1 MKKFLLTIFTLFL
14 ITVSFAHA
22 EECPE
27 GPWYE
32 QTPCQ
37 FNKKVKNISNPDEIF
52 GERYTYAQINWI
64 INSLAIVISPQ
75 DPEKF
80 IKDSINLIN
89 KARTGQLIKSQE
101 YSSLGVPGYLLGSI
115 SEIYTNPLSSGVN
128 EVKNLASRIF
138 DYSAG
143 VTPAYAQG
151 DGFNS
156 LSAVQTLWKATRNT
170 AYLVMVILL
179 ISSGFLIMFRV
190 KINPQTVISLQTM
203 IPKLIITML
212 LVTFSFAIAGLVIDL
227 IYVFITFFI
236 ALLQFSGVISPGNI
250 GETIKLFTTTHG
262 EWIIGYFLIPWLAV
276 IALGAVVAFL
286 PGVITTV
293 IGSLMALISVI
304 VAIFLLWQLIKIW
317 WMLLKSYI
325 TLILLIA
332 VGPLQIMLDLIPGQS
347 GFGSWIRNII
357 ANASVFVV
365 VPVMFLLNMLFWKPF
380 FGLSTIPQIGQ
391 VFNESINPLGYVDT
405 AIGIS
410 TALPNLPFVN
420 GSGLILNLAVGY
432 VILTLTPKVAEMIRD
447 ALKIPAFKYGAAG
460 SLKETVI
467 QPIENITRAT
477 VAVSK
482 FSTEAWPKIRNAI
495 VVEDKDPRITE
506 DG

>member
-1 MKKFLLTIFTLFL
+1 
-14 ITVSFAHA
+14 
-22 EECPE
+22 
-27 GPWYE
+27 
-32 QTPCQ
+32 
-37 FNKKVKNISNPDEIF
+37 
-52 GERYTYAQINWI
+52 
-64 INSLAIVISPQ
+64 
-75 DPEKF
+75 
-80 IKDSINLIN
+80 
-89 KARTGQLIKSQE
+89 
-101 YSSLGVPGYLLGSI
+101 
-115 SEIYTNPLSSGVN
+115 
-128 EVKNLASRIF
+128 
-138 DYSAG
+138 
-143 VTPAYAQG
+143 
-151 DGFNS
+151 
-156 LSAVQTLWKATRNT
+156 
-170 AYLVMVILL
+170 
-179 ISSGFLIMFRV
+179 
-190 KINPQTVISLQTM
+190 
-203 IPKLIITML
+203 
-212 LVTFSFAIAGLVIDL
+212 
-227 IYVFITFFI
+227 
-236 ALLQFSGVISPGNI
+236 
-250 GETIKLFTTTHG
+250 
-262 EWIIGYFLIPWLAV
+262 
-276 IALGAVVAFL
+276 
-286 PGVITTV
+286 
-293 IGSLMALISVI
+293 
-304 VAIFLLWQLIKIW
+304 
-317 WMLLKSYI
+317 MLLKSYI